1 MDPIYIKYEETTF
14 SCIVQRT
21 EQGNDLQTEGL
32 RVVPVW
38 ISQVSSIL
46 SSNMLNRRSSTQSI
60 LPFLLSSL
68 ITTFQSSTSDFPPC
82 ESGKV
87 PSPPDCSHLRLR
99 LTGAEI
105 FYDKWSLPDVALNAL
120 SILCVPV
127 TRQMVSATLP
137 GSRSKHVISRASSGR
152 GLDQS
157 VLPFIPERHTR
168 IEAGLKTPKST
179 QERQERKRGRED

>member
-21 EQGNDLQTEGL
+21 EQGNYLQTEGL

-105 FYDKWSLPDVALNAL
+105 FYDK
-120 SILCVPV
+120 
-127 TRQMVSATLP
+127 
-137 GSRSKHVISRASSGR
+137 
-152 GLDQS
+152 
-157 VLPFIPERHTR
+157 
-168 IEAGLKTPKST
+168 
-179 QERQERKRGRED
+179 